1 MATTDEMHDP
11 QRPPSAPDFRDGYDE
26 AWSSPQVPRPGY
38 GEVMRALARFHRPA
52 LRARTRLHLSR
63 GGVTFGSD
71 AGATPFHVDPVP
83 RVITAQEWAQLAPGI
98 AQRVRALEAFVHDA
112 YGERRIVEAGRSGAR
127 TIDEAEGYEPA
138 LRDRLPHGP
147 VAIGVAG
154 LDVVR
159 DRDGTFLVLE
169 DNLRTPSGFAYA
181 AAARGAIE
189 REPLPAWS
197 RRPFA
202 DEAFAALGQTLA
214 AAVPPGGDPRSTIV
228 LTEGPHANAYYEH
241 AEVAR
246 RLGLALVTPAE
257 LAHDDGRLVRRAR
270 RGRILPVD
278 VVYRRLDEDRMRD
291 DDGRPTASAALL
303 EGPWLSGRL
312 GLVNAFGTGV
322 ADDKAIH
329 AYVEEMI
336 RFYLGEQPLLSSVRT
351 LDLLDP
357 DQRRRALEDID
368 SLVVKPR
375 HGHGGHGVVI
385 CAHASAEDVARVV
398 EDIEREP
405 GRYVAQETIALSR
418 HPTIQDDGTLAPR
431 HIDLRPF
438 AFATPDG
445 VTVPAGGLTRVALE
459 EGALVVNSSQDGGGK
474 DTWVLR

>member
-1 MATTDEMHDP
+1 VAATDEMNDP
-11 QRPPSAPDFRDGYDE
+11 SPPSSDPDFRDGYDE
-26 AWSSPQVPRPGY
+26 AWSAPQVPRPGY
-38 GEVMRALARFHRPA
+38 REVMRALARFHRPA

-71 AGATPFHVDPVP
+71 AGATTFHVDPVP
-83 RVITAQEWAQLAPGI
+83 RVITAQEWAQIAPGI
-98 AQRVRALEAFVHDA
+98 SQRVRALEAFVHDA
-112 YGERRIVEAGRSGAR
+112 YGARRIVGAGLISAR
-127 TIDEAEGYEPA
+127 TIDEAAGYEPA
-138 LRDRLPHGP
+138 LQGRLPGGP

-189 REPLPAWS
+189 REPLPARS

-202 DEAFAALGQTLA
+202 DEAFAALGRTLA
-214 AAVPPGGDPRSTIV
+214 AAVPPDGDLSTGIV
-228 LTEGPHANAYYEH
+228 LTDGPHASAHYEH

-257 LAHDDGRLVRRAR
+257 LAHYDGRLVRSGR

-278 VVYRRLDEDRMRD
+278 VVYRRLDEDRMRKG
-291 DDGRPTASAALL
+291 DGRPTLAATLL
-303 EGPWLSGRL
+303 EAPWLDGRL

-329 AYVEEMI
+329 AYVEDMI
-336 RFYLGEQPLLSSVRT
+336 RFYLGEEPLLSSVRT
-351 LDLLDP
+351 LDLTDP
-357 DQRRRALEDID
+357 EQRRQALEEID
-368 SLVVKPR
+368 RLVVKPR
-375 HGHGGHGVVI
+375 HGQGGDGVVV
-385 CAHASAEDVARVV
+385 CAHATPEDVARVV
-398 EDIEREP
+398 AAIEREP

-418 HPTIQDDGTLAPR
+418 HPTIMDDGDLALR

-459 EGALVVNSSQDGGGK
+459 EGSMVVNSSQDGGGK